1 MSLSKEN
8 SPLELNFVL
17 FFDIQVAI
25 GDFSSSGN
33 ILYYDSNKVLIST
46 VAAIHTAKI
55 NFLKYLCNEN
65 LNYVASSSSD
75 STIIIWDLA
84 TWTLVQKYT
93 GHTNEVYGLNQID
106 DDTLVSGSS
115 DKMVNIWK
123 ISTGAT
129 LKTFNAGTTVFSV
142 RVLLLRE
149 QIVFGYGSSGQLD
162 IINYSSM
169 TVANSL
175 VEHTDVIFS
184 IEVLSENF
192 IGSGSKDT
200 KVIIWDLNTNAK
212 KYTLTGHTQSVT
224 CLKRL
229 TGNLLASAGDD
240 HLIIIWDWLMGTR
253 QFTLNGH
260 SSQIWIGALDLYDEA
275 TLVSVSLDRTI
286 KFWNILNGRM
296 VQSLNANIDI
306 NAIVMLKKSKNEI
319 FKKIEFSRFKIEA
332 KNFRFRFVEFIS
344 K

>member
-1 MSLSKEN
+1 MYFN
-8 SPLELNFVL
+8 
-17 FFDIQVAI
+17 IQVAI

-33 ILYYDSNKVLIST
+33 ILYYDSNKELKYS
-46 VAAIHTAKI
+46 VAGIHTAKI
-55 NFLKYLCNEN
+55 NFLKYLSNNN

-75 STIIIWDLA
+75 STIVIWDLS
-84 TWTLVQKYT
+84 TCKSVQIYT
-93 GHTNEVYGLNQID
+93 GHSNDVYGLDQID

-115 DKMVNIWK
+115 DRMVKIWK
-123 ISTGAT
+123 ISTGTT
-129 LKTFNAGTTVFSV
+129 LKTFNAGTTVYSV
-142 RVLLLRE
+142 RVILLGE
-149 QIVFGYGSSGQLD
+149 QIVFGFGSSGQID
-162 IINYSSM
+162 IINYSDM

-184 IEVLSENF
+184 IEVLGENF

-200 KVIIWDLNTNAK
+200 KVIIWNLNTNAK
-212 KYTLTGHTQSVT
+212 KYALTGHTQSVT

-240 HLIIIWDWLMGTR
+240 NLIIIWDWLMGTR

-260 SSQIWIGALDLYDEA
+260 SSQIWIGALDLYDEK

-286 KFWNILNGRM
+286 KFWNILNGTL

-306 NAIVMLKKSKNEI
+306 NAIVMLKKSKNDI
-319 FKKIEFSRFKIEA
+319 FK
-332 KNFRFRFVEFIS
+332 
-344 K
+344 